1 MPSVLNG
8 GRMVLILPECNVDS
22 LLPSA
27 RLRILF
33 SFLDSLIVNEI
44 RVIHRGIVWVESVV
58 PIKVLRNSLD
68 ALFHEIFFFLV
79 SYIEVGSVDTDRV
92 DIHSPMP
99 IIAV

>member
-1 MPSVLNG
+1 MWF
-8 GRMVLILPECNVDS
+8 NVDS

-33 SFLDSLIVNEI
+33 SFLDSLIINEV

-79 SYIEVGSVDTDRV
+79 S
-92 DIHSPMP
+92 
-99 IIAV
+99 